1 MLDFLSSVWRKLEHF
16 CGRGA
21 EASKGEIDNT
31 KEAVI
36 DKEGEFNRI
45 KDISGGG
52 ILRKEK
58 GLFILWGCVKE
69 GSSGSC
75 GG

>member
-1 MLDFLSSVWRKLEHF
+1 MVEEQKQVKEKLN
-16 CGRGA
+16 
-21 EASKGEIDNT
+21 NT

-36 DKEGEFNRI
+36 HKEGEFNRI

-58 GLFILWGCVKE
+58 GLFIL
-69 GSSGSC
+69 
-75 GG
+75 